1 MNKYISHKT
10 QNTPHVEFNDSTHR
24 LNIIGSSTSS
34 EANSF
39 YSPLIQWLKEY
50 SCLIY
55 YLQNFKKAPIKID
68 VYLELVD
75 HNLLAVKCIYKMLLV
90 LKEISDYSNVIVQ
103 ITWAYNAKNKD
114 TYDSG
119 KTLQEMT
126 GLNFNIIVSRNTP
139 INPKVE
145 FQKQ

>member
-1 MNKYISHKT
+1 MNKYIYHKT
-10 QNTPHVEFNDSTHR
+10 QNTPYVEFNDSTHR
-24 LNIIGSSTSS
+24 LDIIGSSTSP

-55 YLQNFKKAPIKID
+55 YLQNFKTSPIKVD
-68 VYLELVD
+68 VYLELID
-75 HNLLAVKCIYKMLLV
+75 HNLFSVKCIYKMLLV

-126 GLNFNIIVSRNTP
+126 GLNFNIIVSRNILIP
-139 INPKVE
+139 AKIE
-145 FQKQ
+145 SQKQ